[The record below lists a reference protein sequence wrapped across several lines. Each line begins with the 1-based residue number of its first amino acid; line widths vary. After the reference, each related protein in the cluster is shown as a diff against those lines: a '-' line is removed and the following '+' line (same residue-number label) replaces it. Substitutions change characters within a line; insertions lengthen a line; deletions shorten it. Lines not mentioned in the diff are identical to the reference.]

1 MGDHTGV
8 EMQLDETDRK
18 MASEDVRAASRID
31 PFLMSVLASRF
42 EAIIREM
49 ANTVVKASRSAAV
62 TNGRDMSCGL
72 LTYDHRLICVEEAMP
87 VHVMALD
94 LTTRPITEHFDD
106 IKPGDAFFNN
116 CSYTGGTHHGDMT
129 LCMPVFC
136 DGEPLFWTLTRT
148 HHADSGMPIATT
160 MDPYAATIYQEG
172 MQFPCVRIIE
182 DYKEKA
188 DLIRMCRLKIR
199 VSHVWYGDF
208 RAQVG
213 GCITG
218 ERRLKELVERYG
230 KDTIKAFIEEWM
242 DYGRRRVISSIKQL
256 SKGTWEH
263 ETRHDPIAGVADEG
277 IPVKAKVSV
286 DPDAGT
292 ITVDLR
298 DNIDCVPGGM
308 NLSEATATGA
318 CRIGVFYNL
327 DSTIPHNEGSAAQIK
342 VLLRDNCVVGRPRY
356 PVGTSVATTNVNDR
370 LINAVS
376 GCFAK
381 MGKPHGM
388 AEGGTELCA
397 GEAMVSG
404 RDSRKG
410 TEHEYVNLLCL
421 AFAGGPGLH
430 GHDGWLTWEAPN
442 GGGVMAIDSIEIDE
456 SLYPILVEARHVA
469 RDTLGCGEWDG
480 APGIALVYRPLDDPV
495 SLIFVSDGDYF
506 PAKGLRGGRAAAPAT
521 TWKRHGNKEREKLP
535 SSYDGVL
542 NSGEAIELTTCGGGG
557 YGDPSLR
564 DPHRV
569 ASAVNRQWISKE
581 KADEIYSVKLKLSE
595 NGIDY
600 FVDAQATEQLRS
612 GGGRVEP

>member
-1 MGDHTGV
+1 
-8 EMQLDETDRK
+8 
-18 MASEDVRAASRID
+18 
-31 PFLMSVLASRF
+31 
-42 EAIIREM
+42 
-49 ANTVVKASRSAAV
+49 
-62 TNGRDMSCGL
+62 
-72 LTYDHRLICVEEAMP
+72 
-87 VHVMALD
+87 
-94 LTTRPITEHFDD
+94 
-106 IKPGDAFFNN
+106 
-116 CSYTGGTHHGDMT
+116 MT

-182 DYKEKA
+182 GYKEKA

-256 SKGTWEH
+256 PKGTWEH

-277 IPVKAKVSV
+277 IPVKAKISV

-356 PVGTSVATTNVNDR
+356 PRRHLGCDDQRQRPADKCR
-370 LINAVS
+370 LR
-376 GCFAK
+376 
-381 MGKPHGM
+381 
-388 AEGGTELCA
+388 LLRQD
-397 GEAMVSG
+397 GEAAWNGGG
-404 RDSRKG
+404 RHG
-410 TEHEYVNLLCL
+410 TVRRRGHGLRTR
-421 AFAGGPGLH
+421 FAQGNRARIRQFAVPGLCRRSRSAWPR
-430 GHDGWLTWEAPN
+430 WLAYLEAPN

-521 TWKRHGNKEREKLP
+521 TWKRHANKERESCP
-535 SSYDGVL
+535 RV
-542 NSGEAIELTTCGGGG
+542 TTG
-557 YGDPSLR
+557 S
-564 DPHRV
+564 
-569 ASAVNRQWISKE
+569 
-581 KADEIYSVKLKLSE
+581 
-595 NGIDY
+595 
-600 FVDAQATEQLRS
+600 
-612 GGGRVEP
+612 